1 MNKSE
6 FINSLSKKLT
16 FLPENEINE
25 RVNFYCEMID
35 DRIEDGAS
43 EEDAVSS
50 IGRIDDIVT
59 QIVSEIPLT
68 KIAKERVK
76 PKRRFSTL
84 GIVLISI
91 GSPIWLSLLLSFFAV
106 IFSLYASLWS
116 VIVSFWA
123 VFGSFIGF
131 VFGGI
136 IGGLVFIFCG
146 SVASGV
152 CIIGC
157 GIILAGLSIF
167 AFYGCKELTKLTLR
181 FTKYLVLST
190 KMKLIK
196 KEQRQ

>member
-136 IGGLVFIFCG
+136 IGGLVFIFSG